1 MPLYSYAARDKDGK
15 TKQGVKE
22 GQTQEEI
29 LAFLQTSGLLVMK
42 ITEVQEFQKSKKKT
56 AHRRRH
62 RGVKLNDLLLMSRQL
77 ATLVAAGVTLLRGIE
92 IILQQVGSVRLQ
104 KVLEA
109 VREDIRAGQPF
120 YAALAKH
127 PKIFSEFFINLIRT
141 GEAGGHLAQALDQL
155 ASFLE
160 NRARL
165 QQKIISAMI
174 YPMIL
179 VSVSLLIIAAF
190 LIKIVPIFIGLF
202 QSFSIE
208 LPPLTKV
215 VISMSDFLRHQ
226 FLVLVGFLVGGTF
239 FFRFYLS
246 SEKGRWMWDSLKL
259 KLPVFGELMRKIA
272 ISNFAKGLGTLIK
285 SGVPILYSLE
295 IVGKTSGNKVVQRL
309 LEDVRLE
316 VREGRS
322 IADPLSQGDIFDPI
336 VIQMVRVGEE
346 IGELGGMLEKVGK
359 FYDDQIEIATTRLV
373 ALIEPLAIVVMGL
386 VVGLLVVSMYMPI
399 FSIAQIGEKTAF

>member
-1 MPLYSYAARDKDGK
+1 MPLYSYTARDKDGK
-15 TKQGVKE
+15 NKQGVKE
-22 GQTQEEI
+22 GQSQEEI
-29 LAFLQTSGLLVMK
+29 LAYLQTTGLLVTK
-42 ITEVQEFQKSKKKT
+42 IAEVQEFQKSKKK
-56 AHRRRH
+56 AARRKH
-62 RGVKLNDLLLMSRQL
+62 HKGVQLNDLVLMIRQL

-92 IILQQVGSVRLQ
+92 VILQQVTSDRLQ
-104 KVLEA
+104 GALEG
-109 VREDIRAGQPF
+109 VRDDIRAGQPF

-127 PKIFSEFFINLIRT
+127 PKIFSEFFVNLIRT

-155 ASFLE
+155 AGFLE

-165 QQKIISAMI
+165 QQKVISAMI

-190 LIKIVPIFIGLF
+190 LLKIVPIFTDLF
-202 QSFSIE
+202 KSFGIE
-208 LPPLTKV
+208 LPLLTKV
-215 VISMSDFLRHQ
+215 VIGMSDLLRNK
-226 FLVLVGFLVGGTF
+226 FPLLVGSIVGGYF
-239 FFRFYLS
+239 LIRFYIS

-259 KLPVFGELMRKIA
+259 KVPVLGELLRKIA

-295 IVGKTSGNKVVQRL
+295 IVGKAAGNKVVQRL
-309 LEDVRLE
+309 LEDVRIE

-336 VIQMVRVGEE
+336 VIQMIRVGEE

-359 FYDDQIEIATTRLV
+359 FYDDQIEITTGRLV
-373 ALIEPLAIVVMGL
+373 ALIEPLAIIVMGL
-386 VVGLLVVSMYMPI
+386 VVGVLLISMYMPI
-399 FSIAQIGEKTAF
+399 FSITQIGEKSL